1 MESKQQKKQR
11 IEIIDALRG
20 LAIVLMVIHH
30 FFYDLVEFLNAPQ
43 WLFSNSVF
51 NVLHYI
57 FAGVFICLCGV
68 SSKFSRSNLKRGFIT
83 LIIAGF
89 LTIITYIIDMPI
101 IFGILHLLS
110 FCMIFYGLTEKFWN
124 VLPKWIMVIFTV
136 VGTVIS
142 SWCVNNITVDSKNLW
157 VFGWD
162 YKGFVSFDY
171 FPILPWIFVF
181 LFGTWLG
188 YYIKENKFPDWFY
201 KTKVPVLS
209 SIGKHSLIIY
219 IIHQPLLFAL
229 TMLLKTIIN

>member
-1 MESKQQKKQR
+1 MT
-11 IEIIDALRG
+11 L
-20 LAIVLMVIHH
+20 
-30 FFYDLVEFLNAPQ
+30 LNFSMPHNGF
-43 WLFSNSVF
+43 FSNSVF